1 MKMPGHIWSR
11 AEARKYLGISE
22 YSFEV
27 FVRSGQIK
35 CIPMGNT
42 GRTKGFTKKILD
54 DFLENAPQVWHS
66 SEAA

>member
-1 MKMPGHIWSR
+1 MKIPGHLLSR
-11 AEARKYLGISE
+11 ADARAYLGISE

-35 CIPMGNT
+35 VIPLGVT
-42 GRTKGFTKKILD
+42 GRTKAFTKKILD
-54 DFLENAPQVWHS
+54 DFLEAAPQVWHS

>member
-11 AEARKYLGISE
+11 AVARDYVGLSE

-27 FVRSGQIK
+27 FVRRGDIK
-35 CIPMGNT
+35 CIPLGVT

-54 DFLENAPQVWHS
+54 DFLEAAPQVWHS